1 MRPTTSAAAVLLA
14 VALAAC
20 SKGDAPAAPAVA
32 ASRAYRVTVAA
43 VEPKPLVYSVNA
55 VGSLEARQVVT
66 VPARVEGMLD
76 RLDFDEGSAVTPETV
91 LAVIDERRYSLVVDL
106 AKAAVREAEATAKQ
120 SDAAVA
126 SAAARTARVNAEL
139 EEARAN
145 LARWTALRAK
155 DPGFVTEE
163 KLLGL
168 EASAKSLAASLD
180 EAKAGEAEAAART
193 RELTATIEAR
203 HAAVAIA
210 EKNVADTRVRSP
222 IAGVVE
228 KRQVGAGQYVKVGD
242 PIATLIDTS
251 SLRLRFSVGET
262 ESVRLTNDQT
272 VSFSVRAFPAKT
284 FHAKLFHMDST
295 ADPTTRM
302 VECLATVTDADAALR
317 PGFFAEVNVEISRS
331 DAAILVPEGAL
342 LATEQGFVGYV
353 VEKGRAVRRPFVIG
367 LHTKDG
373 GVEVLSGLAAGESLV
388 IRGAQ
393 SLVPGVPVEIVTEAA
408 KQ

>member
-155 DPGFVTEE
+155 DPGF
-163 KLLGL
+163 GL